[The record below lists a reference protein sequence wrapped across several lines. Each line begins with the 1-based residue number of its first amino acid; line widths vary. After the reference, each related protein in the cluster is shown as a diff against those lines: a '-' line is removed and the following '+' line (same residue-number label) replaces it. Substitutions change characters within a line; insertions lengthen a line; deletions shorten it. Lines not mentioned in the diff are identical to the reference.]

1 MPIRLIRRLL
11 LFAHVPHHH
20 PILLPLRMMRIRLL
34 IPRLRARHPLIV
46 RIVVPAALPIA
57 IPFNAIT
64 APGAAAA
71 REQPEEPRRP
81 AERHRQPRP
90 DIDIASHRA
99 MDVIVLERGVEPARE
114 RGVQNGSSERE
125 ADSEDAADGADD
137 SGGEG
142 AQPTEQRGD
151 PDEDLHRRGD
161 DGDDVRDVHPFR
173 DLVVGV
179 QPVLELRAEI
189 LVRDAVV
196 QVPDVDGVEPVLL
209 LRRAAVGH
217 VVEARARGVLG
228 EAAGAVV
235 PEADV
240 VEVVDAEGFG
250 GVVGGLGNEGVGEG
264 VFGEGVEEGAVEV
277 DVGGVG
283 AEEVEGVGDGGGAV
297 GVADADDDEGDEGDD
312 GHGHGGEDAS
322 EAAEFAHDCGR
333 SGGMLTQLRG
343 LEEKLSWEVK
353 RVWWCER
360 GELEVLNT
368 TLLMMTDGG
377 KEEERSGIM
386 YYRK

>member
-11 LFAHVPHHH
+11 LLAHVPHHH

-34 IPRLRARHPLIV
+34 IPRLRARHAFII
-46 RIVVPAALPIA
+46 RIVIPPTFSIA
-57 IPFNAIT
+57 IPFNPIT

-71 REQPEEPRRP
+71 REQPEEARRP

-99 MDVIVLERGVEPARE
+99 MDVIILESSIKPARE
-114 RGVQNGSSERE
+114 RCVQDSSSERE

-173 DLVVGV
+173 DLVVGA

-189 LVRDAVV
+189 LVRDAIV
-196 QVPDVDGVEPVLL
+196 QVPDFDGVEPVLL

-250 GVVGGLGNEGVGEG
+250 GLLDEGVGEG
-264 VFGEGVEEGAVEV
+264 VFGEGVEEGAVGV

-297 GVADADDDEGDEGDD
+297 GVADADDDEGDEGDG
-312 GHGHGGEDAS
+312 GHGHGGEDAG

-333 SGGMLTQLRG
+333 SGGMLTQLRR
-343 LEEKLSWEVK
+343 L
-353 RVWWCER
+353 
-360 GELEVLNT
+360 
-368 TLLMMTDGG
+368 
-377 KEEERSGIM
+377 
-386 YYRK
+386 

>member
-1 MPIRLIRRLL
+1 MTIIIPQEWTCSPDLVAAPVPSDILMPVRLIRRLL
-11 LFAHVPHHH
+11 LLAHVPHHH
-20 PILLPLRMMRIRLL
+20 PVLLPLRMMRIRLL

-46 RIVVPAALPIA
+46 GIVVPPPLSIA
-57 IPFNAIT
+57 IPLDAIT

-71 REQPEEPRRP
+71 REQPEEARRP

-90 DIDIASHRA
+90 NIDIASHRA
-99 MDVIVLERGVEPARE
+99 MDVIILERGVEPARE
-114 RGVQNGSSERE
+114 RGVQNSGGERK
-125 ADSEDAADGADD
+125 ANGEDAADGADD
-137 SGGEG
+137 SGGER

-151 PDEDLHRRGD
+151 TDEDLHCRGD
-161 DGDDVRDVHPFR
+161 DSDDVRDVHPFR

-240 VEVVDAEGFG
+240 VEVVDAKGFG
-250 GVVGGLGNEGVGEG
+250 GVVGRLLDEGVGEG
-264 VFGEGVEEGAVEV
+264 VLGDGVEEGAVGV

-297 GVADADDDEGDEGDD
+297 GVADADDDEGDEGND
-312 GHGHGGEDAS
+312 GHGHGGEDAG

-343 LEEKLSWEVK
+343 L
-353 RVWWCER
+353 
-360 GELEVLNT
+360 
-368 TLLMMTDGG
+368 
-377 KEEERSGIM
+377 
-386 YYRK
+386 

>member
-1 MPIRLIRRLL
+1 MAAPVPSDILMPIRLIRRLL
-11 LFAHVPHHH
+11 LLAHVPHHH

-34 IPRLRARHPLIV
+34 IPRLRARHAFII
-46 RIVVPAALPIA
+46 RIVVPPTFSIA
-57 IPFNAIT
+57 IPFNPIT

-71 REQPEEPRRP
+71 REQPEEARRP

-99 MDVIVLERGVEPARE
+99 MDVIVLESSIKPARE
-114 RGVQNGSSERE
+114 RCVQDSSSERE

-189 LVRDAVV
+189 LVRDAIV
-196 QVPDVDGVEPVLL
+196 QVPDFDGVEPVLL

-250 GVVGGLGNEGVGEG
+250 GVVGRLLDEGVGEG
-264 VFGEGVEEGAVEV
+264 VFGEGVEEGAVGV

-312 GHGHGGEDAS
+312 GHGHGGEDAG

-333 SGGMLTQLRG
+333 SGGMLTQLRR
-343 LEEKLSWEVK
+343 L
-353 RVWWCER
+353 
-360 GELEVLNT
+360 
-368 TLLMMTDGG
+368 
-377 KEEERSGIM
+377 
-386 YYRK
+386 